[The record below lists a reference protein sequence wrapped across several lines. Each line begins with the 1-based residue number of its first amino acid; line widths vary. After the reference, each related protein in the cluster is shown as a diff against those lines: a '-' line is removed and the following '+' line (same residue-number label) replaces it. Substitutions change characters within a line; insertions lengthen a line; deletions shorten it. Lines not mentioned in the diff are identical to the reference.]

1 MMQSVL
7 LAISGV
13 LVGAL
18 AYRYW
23 LFRHSSLAVAAR
35 QAETERIVAALSSK
49 QPGVWDADDLRER
62 VLSIARDLWSA
73 PTRADIDRVQ
83 MWVHPE
89 LLTRVINEWPTRG
102 VRRDVVVQFKEPP
115 HFVHVM
121 EGGPG
126 ADSLTARVV
135 ASIEAVY
142 FDSRAKQIKRV
153 RKGPRATYHRWV
165 HIDGQGWRLDG
176 ITHHLPVDEPS
187 PHSVS
192 YRVLASPDAEEI
204 EQP

>member
-1 MMQSVL
+1 MQSVL

-23 LFRHSSLAVAAR
+23 LFRHSSLAISAR
-35 QAETERIVAALSSK
+35 QAEAERIVAALSAK

-62 VLSIARDLWSA
+62 VMATARDLWSA
-73 PTRADIDRVQ
+73 PTRADLDHIR

-89 LLTRVINEWPTRG
+89 LLTRIVNEWPAQAA
-102 VRRDVVVQFKEPP
+102 RRDVVVQFKDAPA
-115 HFVHVM
+115 FVHVL

-126 ADSLTARVV
+126 ADSMTARVV
-135 ASIEAVY
+135 ASVESVY
-142 FDSRAKQIKRV
+142 FDARGRQIKRV
-153 RKGPRATYHRWV
+153 RKGARASYHRWV
-165 HIDGQGWRLDG
+165 HIDGQGWRLDM
-176 ITHHLPVDEPS
+176 IAHHLAVDEPS
-187 PHSVS
+187 PFSVS
-192 YRVLASPDAEEI
+192 YRVLTSPDAEEI